1 MSNWKNVNNWTS
13 KNCLNWAKEY
23 LKEQSSNLTAE
34 DNGINVQTDDLTE
47 CSGDAEL
54 NQRKGKL
61 IPIIDLMLE
70 LTWSGNA
77 PDGTEANGTIK
88 IPELEAGSEDDFEFE
103 ITVEDEVDSKKPI
116 KEVVRTHLIPL
127 LKEQFKNFGK
137 DMVETH
143 SKDVKIESSQ
153 LGPATPPRAVTPIEP
168 AQINAASTPPRS
180 VTPTASSPD
189 VGKPTSQKIIN
200 TTNIS
205 EVIEL
210 QTSADQ
216 VYETLLDPGRVAAWT
231 RSRPDIFR
239 HIGSVFSLFDGNVT
253 GTILELVQNEKIV
266 QTWRLRSWPEGHFS
280 TVTIKF
286 EQASDYTRVHIT
298 QEGVPIGEVD
308 AVRNNWQSYYW
319 NPIKSV
325 FGYGSISSS
334 SVKSKNKSSKPRK
347 NKRGSGEK
355 NRDSSGGGVGSSV
368 FAVAIVLTAIV
379 LGTVF
384 LSRSS
389 TT

>member
-1 MSNWKNVNNWTS
+1 MSNMSNWKNVNNWHWTS

-23 LKEQSSNLTAE
+23 LKEQSANLIAE
-34 DNGINVQTDDLTE
+34 DNGICVQINDLTE

-61 IPIIDLMLE
+61 IPIIDLNLE
-70 LTWSGNA
+70 LTWSGNTS
-77 PDGTEANGTIK
+77 DDNEAKGTIK
-88 IPELEAGSEDDFEFE
+88 IPELDSGSEGDFDFE
-103 ITVEDEVDSKKPI
+103 ITVEEENDSKRPI

-127 LKEQFKNFGK
+127 LKEQFKNLGN

-168 AQINAASTPPRS
+168 SQIHTASTPPRPA
-180 VTPTASSPD
+180 TPTTSNSDTVKSSA
-189 VGKPTSQKIIN
+189 QKIIN

-205 EVIEL
+205 EVVEL

-216 VYETLLDPGRVAAWT
+216 IYETLLDPGRVAAWT

-239 HIGSVFSLFDGNVT
+239 HVGSVFSLFDGNVT
-253 GTILELVQNEKIV
+253 GTMVELVQNEKIV
-266 QTWRLRSWPEGHFS
+266 QTWRLKTWPEGHFS

-286 EQASDYTRVHIT
+286 EQASDFTRVHIN

-319 NPIKSV
+319 NPIKNV
-325 FGYGSISSS
+325 FGYGALI
-334 SVKSKNKSSKPRK
+334 
-347 NKRGSGEK
+347 
-355 NRDSSGGGVGSSV
+355 
-368 FAVAIVLTAIV
+368 
-379 LGTVF
+379 
-384 LSRSS
+384 
-389 TT
+389 